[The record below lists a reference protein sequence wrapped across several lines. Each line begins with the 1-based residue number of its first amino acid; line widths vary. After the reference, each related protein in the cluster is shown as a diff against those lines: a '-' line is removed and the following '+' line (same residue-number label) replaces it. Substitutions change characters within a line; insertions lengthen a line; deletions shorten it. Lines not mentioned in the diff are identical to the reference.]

1 MGKHFNRQQA
11 EAIMQAERHAAAVQH
26 AARML
31 AEENARVIALSQ
43 KKNQLAKQDDA
54 YAEQLIEQQRR
65 RVILP
70 RSLTPHIDQ
79 FFTHK
84 ELASEMSDQDVLN
97 QLEMRDNIEQNV
109 FDENEDDVDQDY
121 EDDEDDENMP
131 QQFREGGAVH
141 VAPLKETGI
150 IEGPGKGQDDVIAT
164 SVPEKSYIIDAS
176 SVSDLGDGS
185 SEAGAAVFD
194 AFFKNLRRQ
203 HGIDEGAHNNAQE
216 VPVYL
221 SNDEYLID
229 ESDVTLLGG
238 GDNNK
243 GAKLLKAFVK
253 NIRKHK
259 NSNGLELPPKA
270 KSIEQYFPKKI

>member
-1 MGKHFNRQQA
+1 MGVWGRITGKDQRRKQQRLAEERQ
-11 EAIMQAERHAAAVQH
+11 AAARAH

-31 AEENARVIALSQ
+31 AAENAHIISLSR
-43 KKNQLAKQDDA
+43 KKKQFAKQ
-54 YAEQLIEQQRR
+54 IEQNRQH
-65 RVILP
+65 VTLP
-70 RSLTPHIDQ
+70 RSLTPYIDQ
-79 FFTHK
+79 LFTKK
-84 ELASEMSDQDVLN
+84 ELADEMSDQDVFEQMEL
-97 QLEMRDNIEQNV
+97 RDSMEQDV

-121 EDDEDDENMP
+121 EHDDDDDENMP
-131 QQFREGGAVH
+131 QQFKEGGHAAVH
-141 VAPLKETGI
+141 IAPLKETGI

-194 AFFKNLRRQ
+194 AFFKNLRRH
-203 HGIDEGAHNNAQE
+203 HGIDEGAQNNVQE